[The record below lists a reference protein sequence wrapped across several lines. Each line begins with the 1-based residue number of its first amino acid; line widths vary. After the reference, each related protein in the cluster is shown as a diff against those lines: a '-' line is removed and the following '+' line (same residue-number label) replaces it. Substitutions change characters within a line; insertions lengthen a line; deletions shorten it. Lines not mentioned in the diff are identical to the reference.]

1 MLSAL
6 ASLELLA
13 MNNMDAAVTG
23 AALTSLQGEN
33 KCTAMQTH
41 ATATQTSYACLRQT
55 LRHQADHKQ
64 VVMTS
69 ASKEPH

>member
-23 AALTSLQGEN
+23 AALTSLQGEH
-33 KCTAMQTH
+33 KCTATQTH
-41 ATATQTSYACLRQT
+41 ATTTQG
-55 LRHQADHKQ
+55 
-64 VVMTS
+64 
-69 ASKEPH
+69 

>member
-1 MLSAL
+1 MIQSYEASCRGVSDDGLAMLSAL

-33 KCTAMQTH
+33 ICTAMQTH
-41 ATATQTSYACLRQT
+41 ATTTQG
-55 LRHQADHKQ
+55 
-64 VVMTS
+64 
-69 ASKEPH
+69 